1 MDKQAIQ
8 MQVSGLCVNYGRV
21 PAVQTVSLTI
31 KTGQIVT
38 VIGANGAG
46 KTTLLASLMGLL
58 PSDGMVSFQGT
69 DIRRLSVEQRMSLGI
84 SLVPEQRDLFGSMT
98 IEDNLDLGA
107 FRRGRADLR
116 RSKEHVF
123 ALFPRLKERRQQIA
137 ETLSG
142 GERQML
148 AMGRALMA
156 QPRLLMLDEPSLGLA
171 PLIVRG
177 ILQTVE
183 KLRDEGVSILLVEQ
197 NARAALQIADYG
209 YVMEL
214 GRIVIEGDANNLA
227 TDPRVG
233 EVYLGGGKA
242 AAEAVN

>member
-84 SLVPEQRDLFGSMT
+84 SLVPEQRTFL
-98 IEDNLDLGA
+98 
-107 FRRGRADLR
+107 
-116 RSKEHVF
+116 
-123 ALFPRLKERRQQIA
+123 AL
-137 ETLSG
+137 
-142 GERQML
+142 
-148 AMGRALMA
+148 
-156 QPRLLMLDEPSLGLA
+156 
-171 PLIVRG
+171 
-177 ILQTVE
+177 
-183 KLRDEGVSILLVEQ
+183 
-197 NARAALQIADYG
+197 
-209 YVMEL
+209 
-214 GRIVIEGDANNLA
+214 
-227 TDPRVG
+227 
-233 EVYLGGGKA
+233 
-242 AAEAVN
+242 